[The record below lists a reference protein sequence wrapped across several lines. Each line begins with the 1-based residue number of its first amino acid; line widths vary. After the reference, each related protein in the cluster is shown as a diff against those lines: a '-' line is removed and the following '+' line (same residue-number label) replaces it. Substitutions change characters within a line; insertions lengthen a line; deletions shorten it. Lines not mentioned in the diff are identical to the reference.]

1 MVVVYLLIWCV
12 WILNLNDAVHYLCM
26 YCIIIFV
33 WMTTTKNFAIKLSR
47 RTSYVTLSGKCVYCL
62 INFVLLKKMST
73 KKWMACRNF
82 PHLYLMYF
90 CVLFWNNQKLCK
102 RISILFPNY
111 LVYDRNSVT
120 YIHTYLVWLVSV
132 PYCLQILGVLGKN
145 RVLHSVLGTS
155 NKLVWF
161 WNKIRRNFFTGPRR
175 IV

>member
-1 MVVVYLLIWCV
+1 MCPYHIMVLRRQRNYKNCNISYLICKNIEFKRCCSLP
-12 WILNLNDAVHYLCM
+12 M
-26 YCIIIFV
+26 YVLYNNICV

-111 LVYDRNSVT
+111 LVYDRNSVL
-120 YIHTYLVWLVSV
+120 IHT
-132 PYCLQILGVLGKN
+132 
-145 RVLHSVLGTS
+145 
-155 NKLVWF
+155 
-161 WNKIRRNFFTGPRR
+161 
-175 IV
+175 

>member
-1 MVVVYLLIWCV
+1 M
-12 WILNLNDAVHYLCM
+12 CM
-26 YCIIIFV
+26 NIEFKRCCSLPMYVLYNNICV

-111 LVYDRNSVT
+111 LVYDRNSV
-120 YIHTYLVWLVSV
+120 IRSV
-132 PYCLQILGVLGKN
+132 PKKSLLLYKWWFRQYIFYKNMTILI
-145 RVLHSVLGTS
+145 S
-155 NKLVWF
+155 F
-161 WNKIRRNFFTGPRR
+161 D
-175 IV
+175 

>member
-1 MVVVYLLIWCV
+1 M
-12 WILNLNDAVHYLCM
+12 CM
-26 YCIIIFV
+26 NIEFKRCCSLPMYVLYNNICV

-47 RTSYVTLSGKCVYCL
+47 RTSYVTLSGKCVNCL

-111 LVYDRNSVT
+111 LVYDRNSV
-120 YIHTYLVWLVSV
+120 
-132 PYCLQILGVLGKN
+132 
-145 RVLHSVLGTS
+145 
-155 NKLVWF
+155 
-161 WNKIRRNFFTGPRR
+161 IRIPSLIGFGPLLFANFRCSGEKTEFYSAF
-175 IV
+175 

>member
-1 MVVVYLLIWCV
+1 M
-12 WILNLNDAVHYLCM
+12 CM
-26 YCIIIFV
+26 NIEFKRCCSLPSMYVLYNNICV

-111 LVYDRNSVT
+111 LVYDRNSV
-120 YIHTYLVWLVSV
+120 ICIPSLIGFGPL
-132 PYCLQILGVLGKN
+132 L
-145 RVLHSVLGTS
+145 
-155 NKLVWF
+155 F
-161 WNKIRRNFFTGPRR
+161 ANFRCFGEKTQFYSAF
-175 IV
+175 